1 MDFDLTD
8 EQKMLKKTVR
18 DFAEK
23 EIKPTR
29 ADYDE
34 KAEYPIEILRRLGE
48 MGIMGMAV
56 PPEYGGSGAD
66 VISYA

>member
-56 PPEYGGSGAD
+56 PP
-66 VISYA
+66 